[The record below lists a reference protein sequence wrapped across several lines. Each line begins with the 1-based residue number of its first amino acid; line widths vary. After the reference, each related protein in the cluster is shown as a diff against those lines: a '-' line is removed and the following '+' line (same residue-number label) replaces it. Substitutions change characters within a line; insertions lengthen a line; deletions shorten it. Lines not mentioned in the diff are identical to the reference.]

1 MSMVLSAQ
9 KRQTFRRPIPR
20 RRGGRAPPERS
31 RAMSGQLLAA
41 HEVDVL
47 STVLL
52 DLPLGLVALR
62 TPHRPECCRGRVLGL
77 TDRDEAE
84 DRIRQRQ
91 VPLDLLQR
99 PGRRTVLEQH
109 VERSPLLGDEIG
121 EVAKTPLLD
130 LTHSPALLLD
140 EGPDAS
146 RQLLRARL
154 ALPAMNQ
161 ASRFIATIRHALPP
175 VD

>member
-9 KRQTFRRPIPR
+9 KRQIFRRPIPR

-31 RAMSGQLLAA
+31 RAMSGHLLAA
-41 HEVDVL
+41 HEIDVL
-47 STVLL
+47 SALLL
-52 DLPLGLVALR
+52 DLGLVTLG
-62 TPHRPECCRGRVLGL
+62 TSHRPECCRGRILGL
-77 TDRDEAE
+77 TDRDEPG
-84 DRIRQRQ
+84 DRIHQRQ

-99 PGRRTVLEQH
+99 PGRRTVLEQY
-109 VERSPLLGDEIG
+109 VERSPLLGNEIG

-130 LTHSPALLLD
+130 LAHSPALLLD
-140 EGPDAS
+140 ERPDAS

-154 ALPAMNQ
+154 ALLGMNQ
-161 ASRFIATIRHALPP
+161 DERFIAAIRHALPP